1 MTAVPLL
8 LLGAGGHARVCID
21 VIEQTGSF
29 SILGLTG
36 LPGEVGSRLLG
47 HLVTGTDED
56 IGRLLGTVGRGVVTV
71 GQIKTPEPRMRLFR
85 LLEARD
91 RVAAAIVSPRAYVSP
106 HATIG
111 EGSIVVHGAVVNA
124 GARVGRNCIVNSQA
138 LIEHDAVVADHCH
151 ISTGAVLNSGVRV
164 GEGSFVGSNSSVRQG
179 IRIGAGCVVGMAHTV
194 LRDCADGAWLPP
206 VRRPS

>member
-36 LPGEVGSRLLG
+36 LAGEVGSRLLG
-47 HLVTGTDED
+47 HLVTGTDAD
-56 IGRLLGTVGRGVVTV
+56 IEWLLGPVGRGVVAI
-71 GQIKTPEPRMRLFR
+71 GQIKTAEPRMRLFR
-85 LLEARD
+85 LLEARG
-91 RVAAAIVSPRAYVSP
+91 RVAPAIVSPRAYVSP

-111 EGSIVVHGAVVNA
+111 EGSLVVHGAVVNA

-138 LIEHDAVVADHCH
+138 LIEHDAVIADHCH
-151 ISTGAVLNSGVRV
+151 ISTGVTLNSGVRV
-164 GEGSFVGSNSSVRQG
+164 GEGTFVGSNSSVRQG
-179 IRIGAGCVVGMAHTV
+179 ISIGAGCMVGMAQTV
-194 LRDCADGAWLPP
+194 LKDCEDGAWLPP
-206 VRRPS
+206 VGRRS